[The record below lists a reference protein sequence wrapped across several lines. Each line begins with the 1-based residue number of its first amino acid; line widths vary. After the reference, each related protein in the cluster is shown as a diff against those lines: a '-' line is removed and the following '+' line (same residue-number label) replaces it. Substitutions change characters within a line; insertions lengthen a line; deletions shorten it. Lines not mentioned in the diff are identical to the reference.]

1 MRKLTSKEEEKRKEK
16 RNRTVLGIILV
27 FVMFGSVFGIV
38 VGSFGS
44 SSTQEKIIYKGQEFK
59 LLNNYYVFEIGDYSF
74 YFLSDPRNF
83 LEIESEVE
91 VSRVLTS
98 FTGKVLYLDSIDP
111 YSSQDISQ
119 NLYPY
124 VERIHPACL
133 NESTCLDSS
142 LPIKDCTNN
151 FIIIKES
158 EVNKIYEEENCIFI
172 EGKREDLIK
181 LTDELLLRLIGFN

>member
-1 MRKLTSKEEEKRKEK
+1 MRRLTSKEEEKRKEK
-16 RNRTVLGIILV
+16 RNRTILGIILV

-44 SSTQEKIIYKGQEFK
+44 SNVEEKIIYKGQEFK
-59 LLNNYYVFEIGDYSF
+59 FSNNYYIFEIGEYSF

-91 VSRVLTS
+91 VSKFLTS
-98 FTGKVLYLDSIDP
+98 FTGKVLYLDSIDT
-111 YSSQDISQ
+111 YSSQDIYQ

-124 VERIHPACL
+124 VERIQPACL
-133 NESTCLDSS
+133 EGSNCLDSS
-142 LPIKDCTNN
+142 LPIKNCTDN
-151 FIIIKES
+151 FIIVRES